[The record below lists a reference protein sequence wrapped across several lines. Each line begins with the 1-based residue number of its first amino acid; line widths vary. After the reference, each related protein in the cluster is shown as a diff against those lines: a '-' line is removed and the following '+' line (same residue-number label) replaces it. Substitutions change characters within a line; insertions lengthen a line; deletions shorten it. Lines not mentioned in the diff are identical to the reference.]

1 MNSKL
6 LFTDPIEL
14 GHEEAE
20 LADPY
25 SKPSRKEQRAQ
36 RRQQLKN
43 QLVEPGHATK
53 NKRRHCKT
61 KTTATPQPPVGDV
74 DRYDSTDVDEPNR
87 KSRRNN
93 KAPKTRHKRLPG
105 GELRDIST
113 TSVETEDRPKKT
125 LIQRRER
132 QVLKLP
138 MHRATTAH
146 SRSIFPFGVHE
157 AFGHTGAY
165 LGQDSLGGGGAFFFD
180 AFEAATRFAESDG
193 VTNPNMMIFG
203 NPGMGKSALLKTM
216 LLRSVAI
223 YGEQRFVAIVDVK
236 GEYTPLAQVLGLPVV
251 KLSPGGIVRVNPL
264 EVRTRDEDRVMR
276 QHEMVQALSSATLG
290 RRLTQVEDV
299 FLWESVRWLDHTH
312 INTTATLGHLVEL
325 LRNPHDHIIN
335 QLQRDRLTILE
346 ETADVQHAISS
357 LLERQFRGMFDGESS
372 VDIDPNGPGV
382 VIDISTVQDDAR
394 ALPLVMVA
402 AITWL
407 RELLTAASGK
417 KLQVLDEAWR
427 MLEYEAAARY
437 LQSSW
442 KLGRQKGLANIAAFH
457 RPSNLASQANDGTAT
472 SKIAHSLIADS
483 AIIMSF
489 QQSADD
495 LFPSGANQTAYAE
508 LLGWNTTQA
517 DTITGLGR
525 GQSLWRIG
533 KRSVL
538 LNHKLATE
546 GIEPWLCDTNA
557 AMR

>member
-1 MNSKL
+1 MNTQTTLDLENRKPKVIDFGDIEAHPPENQLIPATRKERRAARKQAKANNNTQPS
-6 LFTDPIEL
+6 TDP
-14 GHEEAE
+14 
-20 LADPY
+20 
-25 SKPSRKEQRAQ
+25 SS
-36 RRQQLKN
+36 
-43 QLVEPGHATK
+43 
-53 NKRRHCKT
+53 
-61 KTTATPQPPVGDV
+61 
-74 DRYDSTDVDEPNR
+74 NR
-87 KSRRNN
+87 KSRRS
-93 KAPKTRHKRLPG
+93 KKTPKGQPRRLPG
-105 GELRDIST
+105 GEMRDLAT
-113 TSVETEDRPKKT
+113 QRPDDDDRPKKR
-125 LIQRRER
+125 LIQKKSRP
-132 QVLKLP
+132 VLKLP

-146 SRSIFPFGVHE
+146 SCSIFPFGVHE
-157 AFGHTGAY
+157 SFGHNGAY
-165 LGQDSLGGGGAFFFD
+165 LGQDSLGGGAFFFD

-223 YGEQRFVAIVDVK
+223 YGSERFVAIVDVK
-236 GEYTPLAQVLGLPVV
+236 GEYTPLAEVLGLPVV
-251 KLSPGGIVRVNPL
+251 KLSPGGTVRVNPL

-276 QHEMVQALSSATLG
+276 QHEMVQALCSATLD
-290 RRLTQVEDV
+290 RRLTQIEDV
-299 FLWESVRWLDHTH
+299 YLWESLRWLDHSH
-312 INTTATLGHLVEL
+312 ADTTATLGHLVKL

-335 QLQRDRLTILE
+335 QIKLPRDTILT
-346 ETADVQHAISS
+346 ETADAQHAISS

-372 VDIDPNGPGV
+372 VNIDPDGPGV

-517 DTITGLGR
+517 ETITGLGR

>member
-1 MNSKL
+1 MSKL
-6 LFTDPIEL
+6 LT
-14 GHEEAE
+14 
-20 LADPY
+20 
-25 SKPSRKEQRAQ
+25 SKPAATTIDIEAPRKLSRKQRRAQ
-36 RRQQLKN
+36 RKAEQHTAQ
-43 QLVEPGHATK
+43 PFAT
-53 NKRRHCKT
+53 
-61 KTTATPQPPVGDV
+61 
-74 DRYDSTDVDEPNR
+74 DSQSEAEPNR
-87 KSRRNN
+87 RRRRSKGK
-93 KAPKTRHKRLPG
+93 KAPKARNKRLPG
-105 GELRDIST
+105 GEVRDISALT
-113 TSVETEDRPKKT
+113 PEADDRPKKK
-125 LIQRRER
+125 LIQKRER
-132 QVLKLP
+132 PVLKLP

-146 SRSIFPFGVHE
+146 SCSIFPFGVHE
-157 AFGHTGAY
+157 TFGHTGAY

-251 KLSPGGIVRVNPL
+251 KLSPGGTVRVNPL
-264 EVRTRDEDRVMR
+264 EVRTRDADRVMR
-276 QHEMVQALSSATLG
+276 QHEMVQALCSATLD
-290 RRLTQVEDV
+290 RKLTQIEDV
-299 FLWESVRWLDHTH
+299 FLWESLRWLDHTH
-312 INTTATLGHLVEL
+312 VETTATLGHLVEL
-325 LRNPHDHIIN
+325 LRNPHDHIIKQI
-335 QLQRDRLTILE
+335 QLPRATVLE
-346 ETADVQHAISS
+346 ETADAQHAISS

-372 VDIDPNGPGV
+372 VNIDPNGPGV

-495 LFPSGANQTAYAE
+495 LFPSGAGQTAYAE

-538 LNHKLATE
+538 LNHKLATD
-546 GIEPWLCDTNA
+546 GIEPWLTDTNA

>member
-1 MNSKL
+1 MTN
-6 LFTDPIEL
+6 LFTDTEPPPTPPQK
-14 GHEEAE
+14 A
-20 LADPY
+20 PRR
-25 SKPSRKEQRAQ
+25 SRW
-36 RRQQLKN
+36 
-43 QLVEPGHATK
+43 
-53 NKRRHCKT
+53 KRRKDKPTDNTPKAKQT
-61 KTTATPQPPVGDV
+61 KGRIKNP
-74 DRYDSTDVDEPNR
+74 R
-87 KSRRNN
+87 KSQQR
-93 KAPKTRHKRLPG
+93 RLPG
-105 GELRDIST
+105 GEMRDINSQPN
-113 TSVETEDRPKKT
+113 ETDDRPKKK
-125 LIQRRER
+125 LIQRKQRP
-132 QVLKLP
+132 VLKLP

-146 SRSIFPFGVHE
+146 SCSIFPFGVHE

-216 LLRSVAI
+216 LVRSVAI
-223 YGEQRFVAIVDVK
+223 YGEERFVAIVDVK
-236 GEYTPLAQVLGLPVV
+236 GEYTPLAEVLGLPVV
-251 KLSPGGIVRVNPL
+251 KLSPGGTVRVNPL

-276 QHEMVQALSSATLG
+276 QHEMVQALCSATLN
-290 RRLTQVEDV
+290 RRLTQLEDV
-299 FLWESVRWLDHTH
+299 FLWESLRWLDHTH
-312 INTTATLGHLVEL
+312 SQTTATLGHLITL
-325 LRNPHDHIIN
+325 LRDPHDHITN
-335 QLQRDRLTILE
+335 QIKLPRETILT
-346 ETADVQHAISS
+346 ETADAQHAMSS

-372 VDIDPNGPGV
+372 VHIDPNGPGV
-382 VIDISTVQDDAR
+382 VIDISNVQDDAR

-472 SKIAHSLIADS
+472 AKIAHSLIADS

-508 LLGWNTTQA
+508 LLGWNETQA
-517 DTITGLGR
+517 ETITGLGR